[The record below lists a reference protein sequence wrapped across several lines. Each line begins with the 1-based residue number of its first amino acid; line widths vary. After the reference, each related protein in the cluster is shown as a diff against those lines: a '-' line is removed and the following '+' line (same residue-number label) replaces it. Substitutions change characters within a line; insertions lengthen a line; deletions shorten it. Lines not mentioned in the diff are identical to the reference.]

1 MKKELIAGIIASLF
15 VGQVGQVPEAE
26 LVDNKANQII
36 ESQMTK
42 AKTTSLVEFEDMR
55 EMLSKGPGIYLIEKE
70 AEKARLQAEEKAR
83 QIAEQKAEAER
94 IAEEARKAEE
104 ERLELERQSSVGF
117 DDMDVTRLSN
127 MFPYEL
133 ENVLYNTTG
142 GEGLAPYASYF
153 IEAEEIYGINAFFI
167 CAIAAQESGWGRNA
181 AGNGTNLTG
190 YAVYNSYSEG
200 ASFEG
205 GIRHNIL
212 ETARLLAEDYVDPNG
227 PYHSEWEGYNYGK
240 SIYEINVRYCLLD
253 DMETTDYD
261 WSANIG
267 KIASNLASKY
277 HELR

>member
-15 VGQVGQVPEAE
+15 VGQMGQVPEAE

-36 ESQMTK
+36 DSQSAK
-42 AKTTSLVEFEDMR
+42 AKTTSLESFVINR
-55 EMLSKGPGIYLIEKE
+55 EILQKGKGVYEIELK
-70 AEKARLQAEEKAR
+70 AEQLRLEAEEKAR
-83 QIAEQKAEAER
+83 KAEEER
-94 IAEEARKAEE
+94 LLEEARKAEE
-104 ERLELERQSSVGF
+104 ERLELERQSSVEF
-117 DDMDVTRLSN
+117 NDMDVTRLSN
-127 MFPYEL
+127 MLPYEL
-133 ENVLYNTTG
+133 ENVLYNTNG

-153 IEAEEIYGINAFFI
+153 IEAEEMYGINALFI
-167 CAIAAQESGWGRNA
+167 CAIAAQESGWGKNA

-227 PYHSEWEGYNYGK
+227 LYHSEWEGYNYGK

-253 DMETTDYD
+253 DMETTDHD